1 MTNHIITKE
10 QRSKNMSHIK
20 SKDTKPEVFLRKKL
34 WNRGVRYRKNFKGL
48 PGKPDIAITKKKI
61 AIFVDGE
68 YWHGYNWKV
77 NRDHIHTHRDYWVPK
92 IEKNMKRDLEVN
104 AKLQSMGWTVVRF
117 WSKEVL
123 KNIDYCVELILLNM
137 R

>member
-137 R
+137 K